1 MKTLESYSE
10 FAKNLF
16 VEEETF
22 QAKSKKTGKTVNYKS
37 KEARDAAIKAGEAEK
52 LDTGSDDD
60 KGGQSEP
67 TGKLGAGDFERDLDD
82 DDPTRGNP
90 DDSWDDEE
98 GRAKPEFD
106 IDDIEDDEEAMR
118 QAMKDMEDEFDV
130 EEESI
135 KIINGKKYKAI
146 K

>member
-1 MKTLESYSE
+1 MKILESYTE

-60 KGGQSEP
+60 SGGQSEP

-82 DDPTRGNP
+82 DPTRGNP
-90 DDSWDDEE
+90 DDSW
-98 GRAKPEFD
+98 
-106 IDDIEDDEEAMR
+106 DDEEAMR
-118 QAMKDMEDEFDV
+118 QAMKDMEDEFGDR

-135 KIINGKKYKAI
+135 TINGKKYKAL

>member
-1 MKTLESYSE
+1 MKILESYTE

-60 KGGQSEP
+60 NGGQSEP
-67 TGKLGAGDFERDLDD
+67 TGKLGAGDFERDLD

-106 IDDIEDDEEAMR
+106 MDDIQDDEEAMR
-118 QAMKDMEDEFDV
+118 QAMKDIEDEFGDR

-135 KIINGKKYKAI
+135 TINGKKYKAL

>member
-1 MKTLESYSE
+1 MKILESYTE

-60 KGGQSEP
+60 NGGQSEP
-67 TGKLGAGDFERDLDD
+67 TGKLGDGDFERDLD

-106 IDDIEDDEEAMR
+106 MDDIEDDEEAMR
-118 QAMKDMEDEFDV
+118 QAMKDMEDEFGDR

-135 KIINGKKYKAI
+135 TINGKKYKAL